1 MSKITYLNS
10 HIDKYRSKDGPPKIT
25 IKAEDID
32 DIFNRVGFFGMSKE
46 VEKIIIKAFK
56 NKKNFREVQNLIKD
70 KVDNVLLYSLITLY
84 WTAYNIY
91 YYNDHFEDLI
101 SDCLN
106 AIDEN
111 MPLLNSPRYCRKVY
125 YYINSIEEV
134 K

>member
-32 DIFNRVGFFGMSKE
+32 DIFNRVGYFGMSKE

-56 NKKNFREVQNLIKD
+56 DKKNFREVQNLIKD

-91 YYNDHFEDLI
+91 YYNDQFEDLI

-125 YYINSIEEV
+125 YYINSIKEV

>member
-1 MSKITYLNS
+1 MGKVTYLNS

-32 DIFNRVGFFGMSKE
+32 DIFNRVGYFGMSKE

-56 NKKNFREVQNLIKD
+56 DKKNFREAQNLIKD

-91 YYNDHFEDLI
+91 YYNDQFEDLI

>member
-56 NKKNFREVQNLIKD
+56 DKKNFREVQNLIKD

-91 YYNDHFEDLI
+91 YYNDQFEDLI

>member
-32 DIFNRVGFFGMSKE
+32 DIFNRVGYFGMSKE

-91 YYNDHFEDLI
+91 YYNDQFEDLI